1 MWHFAGVYFCG
12 LGIFSV
18 SLKLI
23 FATIGHIGFP
33 RWELIFAIF
42 KKFPAT
48 SIDNIFVLVKYV
60 QSGCNRNTYFQTV
73 LRYAYHV
80 KPVIHCIRFVSEW
93 KKRVVIE
100 QTQFFCTLFL
110 CSNIKSEYIKFTL
123 EYIFAGEMFALIFF
137 VFLGGRELIFAKI
150 LCHTA
155 SLVYLNFVCFVDSLS
170 LFLRKTTIKKSRPV
184 HRRKASAHLKV
195 SLIACSTIEL

>member
-93 KKRVVIE
+93 KRRVVIE

-110 CSNIKSEYIKFTL
+110 WSNIKSEYIKFTL

-137 VFLGGRELIFAKI
+137 LGGWEGTYFRK
-150 LCHTA
+150 
-155 SLVYLNFVCFVDSLS
+155 NFVPHGISSLS
-170 LFLRKTTIKKSRPV
+170 ELCLFCWQLVSISEENNNKKKSSR
-184 HRRKASAHLKV
+184 S
-195 SLIACSTIEL
+195 